1 MVRIQ
6 LNDILLWAPD
16 RDRNGDGLNDNYL
29 VSGALSGQADPGLK
43 NRKTSWENAVM
54 LRLIFKL

>member
-29 VSGALSGQADPGLK
+29 VSGALSGQADPALK
-43 NRKTSWENAVM
+43 YRKTRWENAVM